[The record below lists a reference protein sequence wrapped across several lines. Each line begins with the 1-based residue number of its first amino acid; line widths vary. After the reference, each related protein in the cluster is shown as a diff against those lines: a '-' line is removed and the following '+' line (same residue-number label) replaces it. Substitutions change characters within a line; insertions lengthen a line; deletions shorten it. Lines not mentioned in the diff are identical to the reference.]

1 MDRLDVEVHD
11 GELQAEIRMVGDLMV
26 AANESDGPL
35 CREAIDAVLAVR
47 PGRSHATGP
56 AQPPGP
62 PPQAKATTLQQPR
75 ARPA

>member
-11 GELQAEIRMVGDLMV
+11 GELQAEIRMVADLMV

-47 PGRSHATGP
+47 PGPSNATASQP
-56 AQPPGP
+56 AGRQPH
-62 PPQAKATTLQQPR
+62 AKASSLQQPR

>member
-11 GELQAEIRMVGDLMV
+11 AELHAEIRMVGDLMV

-35 CREAIDAVLAVR
+35 CPEEIDAVLAVR
-47 PGRSHATGP
+47 PGRSNAIG
-56 AQPPGP
+56 ASQPTNHRPH
-62 PPQAKATTLQQPR
+62 AKATSLQHPR